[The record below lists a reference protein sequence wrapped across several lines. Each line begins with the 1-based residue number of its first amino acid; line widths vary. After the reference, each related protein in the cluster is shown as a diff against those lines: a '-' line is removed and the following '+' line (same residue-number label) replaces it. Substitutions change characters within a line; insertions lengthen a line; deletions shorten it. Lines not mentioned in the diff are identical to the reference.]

1 MVATGALKT
10 LDVPQPVE
18 PADLPEEELRWC
30 TVTLQDVLKQ
40 GSRFE
45 ASVFDVEGKH
55 AREVLK
61 RCKRST
67 SVLAGDAGFSEA
79 YHRPRF
85 RRIWIDESGIP
96 IFQPSQ
102 IGEIYPK
109 PSGYLSDRTNTDVD
123 ALRVQKGQ
131 ILLTCSG
138 TIGLVS
144 LVGDTMDGQVFS
156 HDLIRITCK
165 EEEDT
170 GYLYAFLRTKI
181 GNALIR
187 TNEYGAVVSHI
198 EPEHLESMPIPNPPP
213 VLKKRIHDLVIRSYA
228 LRDES
233 NALLDEAEAFLYD
246 VLKLPPLER
255 LRPHY
260 FDKTADLR
268 NYAVKLSN
276 LTGRIDASYYMP
288 IVNAILR
295 RLRKEAAEITTIGDP
310 HISKRVILPGRFA
323 RVYVEEGQGTVF
335 FGGKQLFEL
344 DPANKKYLSLVKHG
358 DRIKSDLL
366 LKENMILITRSGTI
380 GKVALAPR
388 HWEEWVAN
396 EHIIRVE
403 PASADI
409 AGYLYVFLATD
420 YGRELIKRFTYGS
433 VVDEINDRHVS
444 EVPVP
449 LLKDA
454 TTQAEINSLAL
465 EANVKRT
472 KAYYA
477 EQEAI
482 RITNEEVIYTTP

>member
-61 RCKRST
+61 RCKWTIKSISGENAIAREVFVPGRVKRIYLKPDDPNSI
-67 SVLAGDAGFSEA
+67 GFLGSSEMLDVKPVPCKWLS
-79 YHRPRF
+79 R
-85 RRIWIDESGIP
+85 DEARYQQ
-96 IFQPSQ
+96 F
-102 IGEIYPK
+102 K
-109 PSGYLSDRTNTDVD
+109 
-123 ALRVQKGQ
+123 VQKGWVL
-131 ILLTCSG
+131 ISCSG
-138 TIGLVS
+138 TIGNLTYVSETLSSFMVSQHAIRVVAEYPGYVYCFLKTSIGKALV
-144 LVGDTMDGQVFS
+144 
-156 HDLIRITCK
+156 K
-165 EEEDT
+165 
-170 GYLYAFLRTKI
+170 
-181 GNALIR
+181 
-187 TNEYGAVVSHI
+187 TNIYGAVISEI
-198 EPEHLESMPIPNPPP
+198 EPEHLAEVPIPDPPY

-260 FDKTADLR
+260 FDKTTDLR

-295 RLRKEAAEITTIGDP
+295 RLRKEAAEITTIGAP

-388 HWEEWVAN
+388 HWEKWVAN